1 MITKSQLDV
10 IHPLTG
16 VFTRACMRRVRLI
29 INGHTAR
36 HVLGKGVGEVDG
48 TGFPIGILEFTE
60 ERFVVAA

>member
-1 MITKSQLDV
+1 
-10 IHPLTG
+10 
-16 VFTRACMRRVRLI
+16 MRRVRLI